1 MSEEMTREE
10 LTRYVVGYEG
20 LYTVDIFGNIIRTQD
35 KKIMS
40 HQTNKQGYKCVSLS
54 KDGVQKQYKVH
65 RLIAEAF
72 IPNPQNKPQINHIDG
87 DKAHN
92 TVWNLEWS
100 TPKENT
106 IHASDTGLVHHARKI
121 MIVETG
127 QRFKSMGSCAR
138 AINGSVGDI
147 SRCLRSDGRETHK
160 GFHFKEIKDDE

>member
-1 MSEEMTREE
+1 MSEGMSREE

-20 LYTVDIFGNIIRTQD
+20 LYTVDIFGNIIRVRD
-35 KKIMS
+35 KKTML

-54 KDGVQKQYKVH
+54 KGGVQKQYKVH

-106 IHASDTGLVHHARKI
+106 IHASDTGLVHNARKI
-121 MIVETG
+121 MIAETG
-127 QRFKSMGSCAR
+127 QRFESMGSCAR
-138 AINGSVGDI
+138 AINGNVGAI
-147 SRCLRSDGRETHK
+147 SRCLRLDGRKTHK
-160 GFHFKEIKDDE
+160 GFHFKEIKDEE